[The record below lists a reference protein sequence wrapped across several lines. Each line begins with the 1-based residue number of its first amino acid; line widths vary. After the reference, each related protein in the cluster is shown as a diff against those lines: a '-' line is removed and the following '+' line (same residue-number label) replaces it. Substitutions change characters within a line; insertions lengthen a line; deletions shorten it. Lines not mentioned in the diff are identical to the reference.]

1 MLVLLPEKH
10 QSPEKRLKPDH
21 GMKEGGRMMDRRMHK
36 GTGWCR
42 FTASAAWMGT
52 FLIIVFYATASP
64 AFSFFEPDIRWN
76 PEGSKAAKLL
86 EMNPE
91 EQPEI
96 MEKLVSIPYAQS
108 SKYFPEKKG
117 LGRGG
122 FPLAVADVPQS
133 DTKAGLFIRD
143 PDTRHGFIYR
153 QDMTIVVSFELT
165 GESPRYIQ
173 SLAFPTTK
181 MLMVSGDL
189 PVEKGVFRKG
199 LFQYDW
205 QSKKLI
211 SVLSRDLFYNPASYS
226 FNGETGLTIFH
237 EGRKWIYIN
246 MERPRYAVMVYFSS
260 VYPRG
265 IELFRMSYAA
275 GAVRKVFQAN
285 KKTFYFLTERDYIL
299 FETSRRLWKLTLQ

>member
-1 MLVLLPEKH
+1 ME
-10 QSPEKRLKPDH
+10 
-21 GMKEGGRMMDRRMHK
+21 RRMNK

-42 FTASAAWMGT
+42 LTASAAWMGT
-52 FLIIVFYATASP
+52 FLIIVFYATASS

-76 PEGSKAAKLL
+76 PEGAKVAKLV

-91 EQPEI
+91 DQSEI

-122 FPLAVADVPQS
+122 LPLAVADVPQS

-153 QDMTIVVSFELT
+153 QNMTIVVSFELT

-246 MERPRYAVMVYFSS
+246 MERPRCAVMVYFSS
-260 VYPRG
+260 AYPRG
-265 IELFRMSYAA
+265 IKLFRMSYEV

-285 KKTFYFLTERDYIL
+285 KKTFYFLTERDYII

>member
-1 MLVLLPEKH
+1 
-10 QSPEKRLKPDH
+10 
-21 GMKEGGRMMDRRMHK
+21 MMDRRMHK

>member
-1 MLVLLPEKH
+1 
-10 QSPEKRLKPDH
+10 
-21 GMKEGGRMMDRRMHK
+21 MMDRRMHK

-133 DTKAGLFIRD
+133 DTKVGLFIRD